1 MGRPKKRALTGAA
14 RTNGG
19 SIDQFVATKINED
32 QPLTIVPSVELVLHG
47 NNTNG
52 SQVNANMTAS
62 FSKGGGEVPYKRNSM
77 DVYSR
82 LFPGDQFDQSGQN
95 DAQAAEI
102 ARNRL
107 RRKKSV
113 LDFVA
118 NEFSSVK
125 KGLSKNA
132 RERLDLTGS
141 AIRSMEQSLAIPE
154 IGDAGNTEAACLTV
168 DTGGLRDDRYK
179 ARTIED
185 YKARAYPQLEMIQ
198 SAFAC
203 DTTRVVSLAV
213 AMPPVPA
220 DGFQDQHIMCHET
233 SDKSGSNGA
242 VGRVRQ
248 SQIAYMETFAK
259 LGELL
264 DEIKE
269 EDGRTA
275 LDNTAL
281 LWCGEIANG
290 NHSLRG
296 HCWSLLG
303 GLGGAYQTG
312 RYLNLNGATNG
323 ELYTSLAK
331 GMGINVNGFGDANGP
346 MSEL

>member
-1 MGRPKKRALTGAA
+1 M
-14 RTNGG
+14 
-19 SIDQFVATKINED
+19 
-32 QPLTIVPSVELVLHG
+32 
-47 NNTNG
+47 
-52 SQVNANMTAS
+52 
-62 FSKGGGEVPYKRNSM
+62 
-77 DVYSR
+77 
-82 LFPGDQFDQSGQN
+82 
-95 DAQAAEI
+95 
-102 ARNRL
+102 
-107 RRKKSV
+107 
-113 LDFVA
+113 
-118 NEFSSVK
+118 
-125 KGLSKNA
+125 
-132 RERLDLTGS
+132 
-141 AIRSMEQSLAIPE
+141 
-154 IGDAGNTEAACLTV
+154 

-290 NHSLRG
+290 NHSLRALLELAG
-296 HCWSLLG
+296 GSWGRVPNRSL
-303 GLGGAYQTG
+303 
-312 RYLNLNGATNG
+312 LNLNGATNG

-331 GMGINVNGFGDANGP
+331 GMGINVNFW
-346 MSEL
+346 